1 MSDNISIF
9 CESFGDRPVVYRLTD
24 FKTNEYRNLVGGEVF
39 ENEENNPMMG
49 YRGAIRYIN
58 DKEVFELEIN
68 AIKHVLKK
76 YDNLIIMIPF
86 VRTPNELRDVISILN
101 DYEIS
106 ISNEHKIWMM
116 VEVLSL
122 IHI

>member
-1 MSDNISIF
+1 
-9 CESFGDRPVVYRLTD
+9 
-24 FKTNEYRNLVGGEVF
+24 
-39 ENEENNPMMG
+39 MMG

-86 VRTPNELRDVISILN
+86 VRTPN
-101 DYEIS
+101 
-106 ISNEHKIWMM
+106 
-116 VEVLSL
+116 
-122 IHI
+122 